1 MGEKQNKVYF
11 SYVQIILEDKESIT
25 SVYCKLFMLFTP
37 FLRAC
42 YHLFLSLLRST
53 ESLIYV
59 SIYDQVGLN
68 YTICTMFQNFTRQ
81 LIKPFES
88 LPFSCALFGMTPHQ
102 KYAVKISPQDFS
114 SLTGSQN
121 INMI

>member
-1 MGEKQNKVYF
+1 MKSKTKCTFLMY
-11 SYVQIILEDKESIT
+11 
-25 SVYCKLFMLFTP
+25 KLFLKIKSLSHLFTVNFLCYVTP